1 MSNDLK
7 ADPKIGAAGAGP
19 APVRAEVDIIGVW
32 GAPGG
37 DKDHACAPAG
47 PDKVAAQAR

>member
-7 ADPKIGAAGAGP
+7 ADPMIGAAGADP
-19 APVRAEVDIIGVW
+19 APIRAEG
-32 GAPGG
+32 GG